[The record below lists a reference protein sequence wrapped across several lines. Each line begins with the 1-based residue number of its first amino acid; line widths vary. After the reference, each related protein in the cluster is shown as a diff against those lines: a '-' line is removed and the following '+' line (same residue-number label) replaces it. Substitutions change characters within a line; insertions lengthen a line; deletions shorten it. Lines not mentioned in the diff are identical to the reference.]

1 MGAPLSAEVY
11 FAMRHSGGVSVK
23 GRVLLAREWPR
34 PTVDDPGLVNLFQMI
49 RRWCTPERPYTRLL
63 VSAGGPP
70 IELLADRE
78 GYFTVEMGGT
88 EATGDEVVIAFPE
101 SPDSLPTVWNI
112 DAPAESPACVI
123 VSDVDDTVLV
133 THAGKLLQMIATTL
147 LGNALTRQLFPG
159 VAPLYRALRH
169 GPNHGTDRRNPIA
182 YVTSS
187 PYNLHGLLEL
197 IFAENGLPLGPFFMT
212 DWGLDENRWLTR
224 SHRAHKLDAIRQ
236 VLAWY
241 PDQPAILFGDT
252 SQHDVPIYVE
262 AAREF
267 PGRVA
272 MILIHRVSSEKRI
285 EQLRVEFDRLAGSGT
300 SFHFF
305 TDHAEAAALLAEAGW
320 ISQVDRAAV
329 DEVVKRKPETLAER
343 VVHHITGDDSDDPW

>member
-1 MGAPLSAEVY
+1 
-11 FAMRHSGGVSVK
+11 MRHARGVSVK

-34 PTVDDPGLVNLFQMI
+34 PTADDPGLVNLFQMI
-49 RRWCTPERPYTRLL
+49 RRWCTPERPYTRMEI
-63 VSAGGPP
+63 SAGGEART
-70 IELLADRE
+70 IVADRE
-78 GYFTVEMGGT
+78 GYFEVAMTPA
-88 EATGDEVVIAFPE
+88 EAPDDEVVIAFPE
-101 SPDSLPTVWNI
+101 SPDSLPSVWNI
-112 DAPAESPACVI
+112 DSPAEAPACVI
-123 VSDVDDTVLV
+123 LSDVDDTVLV

-147 LGNALTRQLFPG
+147 FGNALTRQLFPG

-169 GPNHGTDRRNPIA
+169 GPDPGLDRRNPLA

-197 IFAENGLPLGPFFMT
+197 IFAENGLPFGPFFMT
-212 DWGLDENRWLTR
+212 DWGLDEDKWLTR
-224 SHRAHKLDAIRQ
+224 SHRAHKLDAIRE
-236 VLAWY
+236 VLTWY
-241 PDQPAILFGDT
+241 PDKPAILIGDT

-285 EQLRVEFDRLAGSGT
+285 EQLQPEFDRLAGSET
-300 SFHFF
+300 RFHFF

-320 ISQVDRAAV
+320 ISESDR
-329 DEVVKRKPETLAER
+329 VVVAGIVHAEPETLTER
-343 VVHHITGDDSDDPW
+343 VVHHLTGDDSDDPW